1 MSALVSATLIPLTLL
16 AIALVTSPA
25 SAKVYKFVDENGVV
39 SFSDKPSQGSSE
51 VKIRQ
56 TRPSNTNADDDE
68 GEGDESVEETA
79 SSDEEGDNKRP
90 AITYR
95 SLQVLTPRQDK
106 VLDPENGAVQVILLP
121 TPSLG
126 DNHELVISVDGRD
139 ISQGRDVNLSVTNL
153 PNGNHTVAGRI
164 IDPDGKVIIQSRTIN
179 FEINESE

>member
-1 MSALVSATLIPLTLL
+1 
-16 AIALVTSPA
+16 VTSRVRA
-25 SAKVYKFVDENGVV
+25 
-39 SFSDKPSQGSSE
+39 
-51 VKIRQ
+51 R
-56 TRPSNTNADDDE
+56 R
-68 GEGDESVEETA
+68 GDESVEETA

-106 VLDPENGAVQVILLP
+106 VLDPENGAVQVIL
-121 TPSLG
+121 
-126 DNHELVISVDGRD
+126 H
-139 ISQGRDVNLSVTNL
+139 L